1 MFRTFRSVVALAA
14 AAAMA
19 CAAFAVEPIH
29 KAVIASY
36 SWARA
41 QVADVIVT
49 LARADEPPRSKPRV
63 LLVKAV
69 AFVASFIKRER
80 PVVTPQWRLI
90 PST

>member
-1 MFRTFRSVVALAA
+1 MFRTFRSVLAIAA
-14 AAAMA
+14 AAAMS
-19 CAAFAVEPIH
+19 FATFVVEPIH
-29 KAVIASY
+29 DVVIASY

-41 QVADVIVT
+41 QAVDCIVS